1 MCHWYL
7 VVNLGYFTK
16 CFCEHSCTYIFS
28 DYLLCFLRVHRV
40 ESLDNLKAINLLL
53 YKTSISSPRKYTFI
67 ILFFNIS
74 ESLIHSSISEKFMHI
89 THHHSTI
96 FLQWGP
102 KRPPIQTP
110 PPANLVLG
118 PNLKFYCP
126 WPSSANLTKIILY
139 PSFFYPLILF
149 TCDK

>member
-7 VVNLGYFTK
+7 VVNLGCFTK

-89 THHHSTI
+89 THHHSTH
-96 FLQWGP
+96 FSSMRAQ
-102 KRPPIQTP
+102 KTSY
-110 PPANLVLG
+110 
-118 PNLKFYCP
+118 PNTTTCKF
-126 WPSSANLTKIILY
+126 SSWTKSQILL
-139 PSFFYPLILF
+139 SLAI
-149 TCDK
+149 